1 MKCHEGLCLH
11 FAGKRYWRKKLASWC
26 KKKQIKIYVFDFLKN
41 PLYVKYV
48 VEIKQ
53 KGKKHRAVVRS

>member
-1 MKCHEGLCLH
+1 MKVCACVLQGRDSGEKNWHLG
-11 FAGKRYWRKKLASWC
+11 AR
-26 KKKQIKIYVFDFLKN
+26 KKQIKIYVFDFLKN